1 MAELQARTDAKH
13 PYAALLVERDHK
25 QSWIA
30 IALPNEVPGVP
41 STSILA
47 DRPKLIE
54 DRGEERL
61 RAIGIV
67 AEFVRRSAHRLLT
80 YKRYFL

>member
-1 MAELQARTDAKH
+1 VKKGDVILRVQQQPVLTPEQAMAELQARTDAKH

-41 STSILA
+41 RT
-47 DRPKLIE
+47 
-54 DRGEERL
+54 
-61 RAIGIV
+61 
-67 AEFVRRSAHRLLT
+67 
-80 YKRYFL
+80 